1 MGRLVLSQEQ
11 SPPIELVQFPGNCLQ
26 IENIRCKGRRYHFNA
41 TDVLLKPTHWH
52 FCAAKASTIVVWSL
66 GLMPHSYSPL
76 GTPRWWILRIRRK
89 KQLLAVGCVSI
100 YSGSSLC
107 ACLMN
112 MSHIWMFGS
121 VSTQFV
127 SVKKYCYYNVTLFSS
142 LPIRARH
149 RPLSLSRWGETCLVQ
164 TWEWQIVAANFLNLQ
179 TLSMYQH
186 LHQGI
191 INC

>member
-1 MGRLVLSQEQ
+1 MGRFVLFQEQ
-11 SPPIELVQFPGNCLQ
+11 SPPIEQVQFPGNCLQ
-26 IENIRCKGRRYHFNA
+26 IENISCKGRRYHFNA

-52 FCAAKASTIVVWSL
+52 VCAAKASTIVVRSL
-66 GLMPHSYSPL
+66 GLTTFIFTSGYATLMTKEAAVVL
-76 GTPRWWILRIRRK
+76 G
-89 KQLLAVGCVSI
+89 CFSI

-107 ACLMN
+107 ACVMN

-121 VSTQFV
+121 ISRQFV
-127 SVKKYCYYNVTLFSS
+127 SVKKYCYYNITLFSS

-164 TWEWQIVAANFLNLQ
+164 AWEWQIVAANFLNLQ